1 MPHPRAAP
9 VGSNLRVFTTG
20 RRAPGALRRRF
31 VSGEGNVRAMLDRVR
46 AVDVH
51 LRADGER
58 AEEPAAVRK
67 GGQWRLLDGSVEG

>member
-1 MPHPRAAP
+1 
-9 VGSNLRVFTTG
+9 
-20 RRAPGALRRRF
+20 
-31 VSGEGNVRAMLDRVR
+31 MLDRVR

-51 LRADGER
+51 LRAGGER